1 MLWHSVEKL
10 SKPLFSLC
18 FTEEVVPAA
27 EEEEWGSEESVED
40 EIEDAGARDMSS
52 DEDFILENEESGNN
66 KSPTSEQVN
75 EDGEE
80 GENKGNA
87 ATQISLPQKRK
98 AEEEA
103 SIVGESKQSVAS
115 PGIYDEDDSCTIAI
129 QTTPPRLKK
138 KRKKHSPGT
147 EVKPEA
153 VPQTTAATVF
163 QGGTAVMP
171 PTSLPKIPQGKRQN
185 ILHIPAALHSVT
197 GKRTVDVIARTSA
210 TVNTNNT
217 VSVSGLSIKSV
228 LPSTRITQPERK
240 ASSVRIL
247 SRTPATLNASASS
260 TVAAQPSSSV
270 VVSSTTLCGTAS
282 NQAVTVSKSVTSA
295 SVSAAAQHL
304 QSQLSAAVSAGLGKV
319 MLVSSSGAPLQVLKT
334 VSVSQP
340 LIQGNTSNPA
350 VLTTQ
355 ESTGKCVVPSSSSL
369 LNHVGVATLTS
380 SSLIAKS
387 TTSQLPSSAAPK
399 VAISV
404 TPSKLS
410 SVLSASP
417 VFLVQRPGS
426 GGVVPL
432 AVKGG
437 AIVMPPSSAPQQVV
451 VIRPSSSLTSS
462 TTSTTTQLSE
472 TGIAVLGN
480 TQIAQTALGHKVL
493 LSASTT
499 LPPKTKI
506 VNKPV
511 DQVAKT
517 PLQVKPSEIKNSSLA
532 LGNKPITVKTTASST
547 SSVTTTSNS
556 TILVTRAPD
565 PKPSCATL
573 SVGNEQA
580 GQGTVASSEITVANK
595 QSVNVGSNRVCDT
608 ERCDIAMTTLASNL
622 ETVKE
627 AESHEVT
634 TISPER
640 DLKQTK
646 VICEDESLPLK
657 TINTSKTSRPEITA
671 DDIVEEKA
679 SIELHD
685 KDKDAENGSQP
696 LVDLTCYETSVSD
709 STCGESDDSMAPNGL
724 HPDLKTSV
732 PCKRVEIDVKLCNGV
747 GRSVTPDTNSVEQE
761 LDSGERSHAVTDQ
774 ATNGVL
780 MTET

>member
-1 MLWHSVEKL
+1 MLWHSIEKL

-40 EIEDAGARDMSS
+40 EIEDAGARNMSS

-66 KSPTSEQVN
+66 KSLTSEQVN

-98 AEEEA
+98 AEEAA
-103 SIVGESKQSVAS
+103 SIVEESKQSVAS

-153 VPQTTAATVF
+153 VPQTTAATVL

-171 PTSLPKIPQGKRQN
+171 STSLPKIPQGNRQN

-197 GKRTVDVIARTSA
+197 GKRTVDVTGRTSA

-228 LPSTRITQPERK
+228 LPSTRVTQPERK

-282 NQAVTVSKSVTSA
+282 NQAVTVSKCVTTSA
-295 SVSAAAQHL
+295 SVSVAAQHL

-462 TTSTTTQLSE
+462 TTSTTTQLSG

-493 LSASTT
+493 LSTT

-547 SSVTTTSNS
+547 SSVTTASNS
-556 TILVTRAPD
+556 TILVTRVPD
-565 PKPSCATL
+565 PNPSCATL
-573 SVGNEQA
+573 PVGNEQA
-580 GQGTVASSEITVANK
+580 GLGTVASSEITVANK
-595 QSVNVGSNRVCDT
+595 QSVNGGSNRVCDT
-608 ERCDIAMTTLASNL
+608 ERSGIAITTLASNL
-622 ETVKE
+622 EPVKE
-627 AESHEVT
+627 TESCEVT
-634 TISPER
+634 TVSPER
-640 DLKQTK
+640 DLAQTK

-671 DDIVEEKA
+671 DCIVEEKA
-679 SIELHD
+679 RIELHD
-685 KDKDAENGSQP
+685 TDKDPENVSDP

-709 STCGESDDSMAPNGL
+709 STCGESDDSTAPNGL

-732 PCKRVEIDVKLCNGV
+732 PYKRVEIDVKLCNGV

>member
-1 MLWHSVEKL
+1 MLWHSIEKL
-10 SKPLFSLC
+10 SKSLFSLC

-27 EEEEWGSEESVED
+27 EEEEWGSEDSVED
-40 EIEDAGARDMSS
+40 EIEDAGARNMSS
-52 DEDFILENEESGNN
+52 DEDFILENEQSGNN

-87 ATQISLPQKRK
+87 AAQISLPQKRK
-98 AEEEA
+98 AEEAA
-103 SIVGESKQSVAS
+103 SIAEESKQSVAS
-115 PGIYDEDDSCTIAI
+115 PEVYDEDDSCTIAI

-153 VPQTTAATVF
+153 VPQTAAATVL

-171 PTSLPKIPQGKRQN
+171 LTSLPKIPQGNRQN

-197 GKRTVDVIARTSA
+197 GKRTVDVTARTSA

-217 VSVSGLSIKSV
+217 ASVSGLSIKSV
-228 LPSTRITQPERK
+228 LPSARVTQPERK

-282 NQAVTVSKSVTSA
+282 NRAVTVSKSVTSA
-295 SVSAAAQHL
+295 SVSVAAQHL
-304 QSQLSAAVSAGLGKV
+304 QSRLSAAVSGLGKV

-355 ESTGKCVVPSSSSL
+355 ESTGKSVVPSSSSL

-417 VFLVQRPGS
+417 VFLLQRPGS

-437 AIVMPPSSAPQQVV
+437 AIVMPPSSSPQQVV

-462 TTSTTTQLSE
+462 TTSTTTQLSG

-480 TQIAQTALGHKVL
+480 TQIAQAALGHKVL

-517 PLQVKPSEIKNSSLA
+517 ALQVKPSEIKNSSLA

-547 SSVTTTSNS
+547 SSVTTASNS
-556 TILVTRAPD
+556 TILVTSAPD

-573 SVGNEQA
+573 PVGNEQA
-580 GQGTVASSEITVANK
+580 GLGTVASSEITVANK

-608 ERCDIAMTTLASNL
+608 EWSDIAITTLASNL

-627 AESHEVT
+627 TESHEVT
-634 TISPER
+634 TISPGR

-685 KDKDAENGSQP
+685 KDEDAENGSDP

-709 STCGESDDSMAPNGL
+709 STCGESDDSTAPNGL